1 MKKIIVF
8 PLLCF
13 LFSLSFAQGPAL
25 RAAIRLDQAIE
36 QYEVSGEGVVVVML
50 DRGIDYRHPDF
61 IDESGNTRIAYIFD
75 MTNDQ
80 GANDAN
86 NPYGVGTIF
95 TRQQID
101 ASLDA
106 GGAPLTTDRGGH
118 GTATTGIMVGNGSGT
133 TDGQYRG

>member
-50 DRGIDYRHPDF
+50 DRGY
-61 IDESGNTRIAYIFD
+61 
-75 MTNDQ
+75 
-80 GANDAN
+80 
-86 NPYGVGTIF
+86 
-95 TRQQID
+95 
-101 ASLDA
+101 
-106 GGAPLTTDRGGH
+106 
-118 GTATTGIMVGNGSGT
+118 
-133 TDGQYRG
+133 